1 MATFTETEISYISS
15 LDDCVVIENS
25 VTGIYDLG
33 SGYNIDIQM
42 VRSGNKI
49 KIEREFNGSNDL
61 SKMPDDVVTKYAKAI
76 NEITQWEN
84 DELPDFPDLKAL

>member
-1 MATFTETEISYISS
+1 
-15 LDDCVVIENS
+15 
-25 VTGIYDLG
+25 
-33 SGYNIDIQM
+33 M

-61 SKMPDDVVTKYAKAI
+61 SKLPDDVVIKYAQAI
-76 NEITQWEN
+76 GLLTQWEN